1 MFSKENVL
9 NIIRNQMMQNY
20 NNETVHNI
28 LIEITEQIA
37 KLDKPDKIKTPLPIN
52 TKVYLP
58 MGDYV
63 QEFTIQKYNFNGIN
77 TSMNLIGHE
86 TRPGHKNF
94 GQDYIANISTTW
106 IGYNIFTNKSD
117 ALSKLKSINE
127 FKGS

>member
-58 MGDYV
+58 MFRNL
-63 QEFTIQKYNFNGIN
+63 QFKN
-77 TSMNLIGHE
+77 T
-86 TRPGHKNF
+86 
-94 GQDYIANISTTW
+94 IST
-106 IGYNIFTNKSD
+106 
-117 ALSKLKSINE
+117 E
-127 FKGS
+127 